1 MAYKSIRDARKKLN
15 LTQDDLAAKLGV
27 NRATISKYENGV
39 IDIPPSQARELA
51 RILKIGNWYELYP
64 EEKQG
69 DAIVVDV
76 IDRAGLTI
84 TDSSAKAEDLSHDI
98 KQDMMDEAM
107 TYEEFQDAKNTDVH
121 DIQLHLLENDVHRRL
136 MQKIDDSMRV
146 LNDDGKQEAV
156 KRVEELTEIPKYQL
170 HHDPDEK

>member
-1 MAYKSIRDARKKLN
+1 
-15 LTQDDLAAKLGV
+15 
-27 NRATISKYENGV
+27 
-39 IDIPPSQARELA
+39 
-51 RILKIGNWYELYP
+51 
-64 EEKQG
+64 
-69 DAIVVDV
+69 
-76 IDRAGLTI
+76 
-84 TDSSAKAEDLSHDI
+84 
-98 KQDMMDEAM
+98 MDEAM

>member
-15 LTQDDLAAKLGV
+15 FTQDDLAAKLGV

-69 DAIVVDV
+69 DAIVEDV
-76 IDRAGLTI
+76 FDRACLTFSGKEV
-84 TDSSAKAEDLSHDI
+84 DSEDIAHEI

>member
-1 MAYKSIRDARKKLN
+1 MPVGERIRAARKSAG
-15 LTQDDLAAKLGV
+15 LTQTQLAEKSGVASISIHQYESGKRQPRIEQLKKIAVALGI
-27 NRATISKYENGV
+27 R
-39 IDIPPSQARELA
+39 
-51 RILKIGNWYELYP
+51 WYELLP
-64 EEKQG
+64 DDQQG
-69 DAIVVDV
+69 DAIVEDV
-76 IDRAGLTI
+76 FDRAGLTF
-84 TDSSAKAEDLSHDI
+84 SGKEVGSEDIAHEI
-98 KQDMMDEAM
+98 KQDMMDESM

>member
-1 MAYKSIRDARKKLN
+1 MHFT
-15 LTQDDLAAKLGV
+15 TQQLQGGG
-27 NRATISKYENGV
+27 KYSV
-39 IDIPPSQARELA
+39 KA
-51 RILKIGNWYELYP
+51 KIGNWYELYP

-84 TDSSAKAEDLSHDI
+84 TDSSANAEDLSHDI